1 MLDLEL
7 FLTVCHYDSLY
18 VKQIP
23 KLVHDC
29 QVDVLIIGLDR
40 ASLDFECILEL
51 LIARFRV
58 VRKEPINTDKWVA
71 LNRLSTD
78 EFLLVRF
85 AVLPKLALAAIKLL
99 IICAH

>member
-1 MLDLEL
+1 MLDLEF

-18 VKQIP
+18 VEHIA

-29 QVDVLIIGLDR
+29 QVDVLIIGFYR

-51 LIARFRV
+51 LEARFRV

-71 LNRLSTD
+71 LDRLSTD

-85 AVLPKLALAAIKLL
+85 AMLPKLARAA
-99 IICAH
+99 